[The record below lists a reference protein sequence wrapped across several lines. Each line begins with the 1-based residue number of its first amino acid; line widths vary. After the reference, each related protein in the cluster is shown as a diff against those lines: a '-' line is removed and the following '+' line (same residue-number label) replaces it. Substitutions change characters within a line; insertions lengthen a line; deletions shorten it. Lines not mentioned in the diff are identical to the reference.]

1 MDYSGPKA
9 THQMSPL
16 ISRPPTCLRSE
27 VDKAR
32 GGCDLQRPFQRN
44 RLLLGESKAGVAQGD
59 SATTA
64 GEARGQTRQAGSPGQ
79 AAVTTS
85 ALRKHDY
92 YLLADCW

>member
-27 VDKAR
+27 VDMAR
-32 GGCDLQRPFQRN
+32 GGCDLQRPFERN

-59 SATTA
+59 SATSTA
-64 GEARGQTRQAGSPGQ
+64 GEARGQTDQTGGKPWASN
-79 AAVTTS
+79 
-85 ALRKHDY
+85 
-92 YLLADCW
+92 

>member
-16 ISRPPTCLRSE
+16 ISRLPASAPKWIWHAADVTC
-27 VDKAR
+27 K
-32 GGCDLQRPFQRN
+32 RPYERN

-64 GEARGQTRQAGSPGQ
+64 GQARGQTRQAGSPGR
-79 AAVTTS
+79 AAVTAS
-85 ALRKHDY
+85 AF
-92 YLLADCW
+92 A

>member
-1 MDYSGPKA
+1 M
-9 THQMSPL
+9 
-16 ISRPPTCLRSE
+16 
-27 VDKAR
+27 AR
-32 GGCDLQRPFQRN
+32 GGCDLQRPYERN

-92 YLLADCW
+92 YLLADFW